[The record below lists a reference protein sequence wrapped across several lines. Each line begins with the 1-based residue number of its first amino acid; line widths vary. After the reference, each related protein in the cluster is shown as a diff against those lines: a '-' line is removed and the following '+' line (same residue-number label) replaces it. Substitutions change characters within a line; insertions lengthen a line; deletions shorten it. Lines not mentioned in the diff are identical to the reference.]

1 MNISNK
7 INMEIDKRI
16 SNKKQETVKYYVKI
30 SLTLLLISAL
40 TAGLLAFVNSVT
52 KDKIAANELAVM
64 ENALGSMFDGCD
76 GIKAVEGEYEAPVV
90 AVYEVYGKG
99 EVLGY
104 GVQTNPVG
112 FKAEIGIIVGV
123 DRKGSCVGV
132 EITSISDTP
141 GVGTKVQ
148 DKSFLSGFSG
158 LNGESVSG
166 YDTISGATV
175 SSRAVKSGVKAALDL
190 DMFKNTSFDNA
201 GEGGVQ

>member
-1 MNISNK
+1 
-7 INMEIDKRI
+7 MEIDKRI
-16 SNKKQETVKYYVKI
+16 SNKKQESFKYYVKI

-40 TAGLLAFVNSVT
+40 TAGLLAFVNAVT

-64 ENALGSMFDGCD
+64 EDALGEIFDGCD

-90 AVYEVYGKG
+90 AVYEVYCKG
-99 EVLGY
+99 ELLGY
-104 GVQTNPVG
+104 GVQTNPMG
-112 FKAEIGIIVGV
+112 FKAEIGVIVGV
-123 DRKGSCVGV
+123 GKDGSCVGV
-132 EITSISDTP
+132 KITSMSDTP

-158 LNGESVSG
+158 LNGENVAE

-175 SSRAVKSGVKAALDL
+175 SSKAVKSGVEAALNL
-190 DMFKNTSFDNA
+190 DMFKNTASDNV